1 MLLTSVAPRKPSSS
15 SPSLSSQSQ
24 SRLFEIKVQR
34 KIRLGICGECG
45 WVGESL
51 RGNTKEV
58 GNRMD
63 ALLLLFLLRCTHFPR
78 QAIAYPLRLEG
89 AAGCG
94 LVATV

>member
-1 MLLTSVAPRKPSSS
+1 MLLTSVSPRNPSSS
-15 SPSLSSQSQ
+15 SPSLSTQPRSW
-24 SRLFEIKVQR
+24 LFEIKVQR

-63 ALLLLFLLRCTHFPR
+63 ALLPLLRCTHFPR

-89 AAGCG
+89 SADCG